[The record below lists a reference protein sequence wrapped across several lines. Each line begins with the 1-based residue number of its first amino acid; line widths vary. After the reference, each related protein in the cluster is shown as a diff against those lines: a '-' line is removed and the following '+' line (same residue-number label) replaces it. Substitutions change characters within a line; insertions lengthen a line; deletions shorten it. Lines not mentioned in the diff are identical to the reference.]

1 MLLLAAVVPA
11 LAPVPTVRPQAQATV
26 RIVHAVRVTKEE
38 WEQLPRSRSRETFVV
53 EGGRQLT
60 LRLIEFE

>member
-1 MLLLAAVVPA
+1 MLLLAALAPA
-11 LAPVPTVRPQAQATV
+11 LAPVPNVRPQAQATV

-38 WEQLPRSRSRETFVV
+38 WERLPRSRSRETFVV

-60 LRLIEFE
+60 VRLIEFE

>member
-1 MLLLAAVVPA
+1 MLLLAALAPA
-11 LAPVPTVRPQAQATV
+11 LVPVPNVRPQAQATV

-38 WEQLPRSRSRETFVV
+38 WERLPPSRSREKFVL

-60 LRLIEFE
+60 VRLIEFE